1 MSANRDLKVTV
12 FVADSKTYL
21 VKNSTWTY
29 LGNTFLVDKNGTR
42 FPAQRVEEDQN
53 VRAISGLFFDKKFNP
68 NEDKIVQITKKNQDT
83 QTYKL
88 NVDRPHVKKVIDEDT
103 WNLLPGN
110 LKSLYTKE
118 KEIKEEITELTV
130 SFVDLGNSK
139 QESVVLF
146 TPQEVLDNVSR
157 FNFNN
162 NRRARA
168 FGSKVYLNDSRGSVY
183 SEKVI
188 KVVFFVRD
196 YNGEMT
202 KILDK
207 KRNGDFYADR
217 RGKLVND
224 YPEVSF
230 SYYIT
235 MKDIPQIKASSEEEL
250 EKEMQKYVDHITLTS
265 QLLAAQERETND

>member
-1 MSANRDLKVTV
+1 MSTNKDLELTV
-12 FVADSKTYL
+12 FIADGKTYVAKSSHTVSL
-21 VKNSTWTY
+21 NF
-29 LGNTFLVDKNGTR
+29 TFLVDKNGTR
-42 FPAQRVEEDQN
+42 FPAQRVEEDQS
-53 VRAISGLFFDKKFNP
+53 VRAISYMFFDKKFNP
-68 NEDKIVQITKKNQDT
+68 KEDKLIRVTKKRQDT
-83 QTYKL
+83 NIYKL

-103 WNLLPGN
+103 WNLLPDG
-110 LKSLYTKE
+110 LKSLYRGGIE
-118 KEIKEEITELTV
+118 LKEEITELTV
-130 SFVDLGNSK
+130 SFVDLENSK

-162 NRRARA
+162 NKRARA
-168 FGSKVYLNDSRGSVY
+168 FGSKVYLTDSRGSVY

-217 RGKLVND
+217 RGKLVRD

-250 EKEMQKYVDHITLTS
+250 EKEMQRYVDHITLTS
-265 QLLAAQERETND
+265 QLLAAQQRKTND